1 MEFLVVCLSASCFIW
16 IVFPFFLFP
25 SLHLSP
31 SLSFNFLVSLFPS
44 FFLSFYL
51 HFSFIAFSS
60 ISHSISLP
68 HSFFNSYF
76 VKYFFTITSFYTTLS
91 FEAQTNICLSL
102 SSPLLQF
109 VAIFRA
115 VCQHHF
121 LPRCLAVMKCISL
134 ILFGSIQ
141 LFPLLGNVYSSHFR
155 DDI

>member
-1 MEFLVVCLSASCFIW
+1 MSGVFGCLPQCL
-16 IVFPFFLFP
+16 LFY
-25 SLHLSP
+25 L
-31 SLSFNFLVSLFPS
+31 NCVS
-44 FFLSFYL
+44 FLSFL
-51 HFSFIAFSS
+51 LSLSLSTFWFLSFPPSSSLSISTIILFIAFSS

-91 FEAQTNICLSL
+91 FEAQTNICLPL